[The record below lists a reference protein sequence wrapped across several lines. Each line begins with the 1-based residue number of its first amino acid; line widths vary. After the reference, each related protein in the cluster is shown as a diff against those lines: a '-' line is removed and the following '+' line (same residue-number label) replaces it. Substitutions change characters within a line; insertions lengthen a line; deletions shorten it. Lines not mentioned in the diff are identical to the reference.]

1 VIEAPQHPFHSAN
14 HIPFVPKKLISSTP
28 FHIPSFGLANWML
41 EIILGPQ
48 AHSFPFAFMSLMEQR
63 SFPQTEQN
71 PTIPSQQQVVLEGK
85 LSNAWVRPPQNNHR
99 LQQSLDI
106 LVEKLHYYVW
116 TNSKFCSLFKMA
128 LLMAPHSWPF
138 AFVLL

>member
-1 VIEAPQHPFHSAN
+1 MIEAPQHPFHYAN

-41 EIILGPQ
+41 KIIRSLQ
-48 AHSFPFAFMSLMEQR
+48 AHSFPFAFLSLMEQK
-63 SFPQTEQN
+63 FFHQTEQN

-85 LSNAWVRPPQNNHR
+85 LSNAWVHPLQNNHH

-106 LVEKLHYYVW
+106 LAEKLHYYVW

-128 LLMAPHSWPF
+128 LLMAPASWPF
-138 AFVLL
+138 AFVFL